1 MRLIGPI
8 TGEWAAWNTGRLYA
22 EGGQKIAVQA
32 WEALEESGEAVYGVL
47 MLDVSRMVE
56 YFLVCLDKER
66 AVDVATS
73 RIEVMKRYDY
83 NEVMKR
89 YDYNTDCRNA
99 GEYLC
104 VGQLACGHYR
114 NLREKA
120 HMVKDMRREGRG

>member
-8 TGEWAAWNTGRLYA
+8 TGEWAVWNTGRLYA

-47 MLDVSRMVE
+47 MLDVSRMIE

-73 RIEVMKRYDY
+73 RIEVMKRYA
-83 NEVMKR
+83 
-89 YDYNTDCRNA
+89 YNTDCRNA

-104 VGQLACGHYR
+104 VDQLACGHYR

-120 HMVKDMRREGRG
+120 HAVRDIRREGHG

>member
-1 MRLIGPI
+1 MRLIGPVN
-8 TGEWAAWNTGRLYA
+8 GHWAAWNTGRLYA

-32 WEALEESGEAVYGVL
+32 WEAQENGEVLYGVL
-47 MLDVSRMVE
+47 MLDVSRMIE

-73 RIEVMKRYDY
+73 EI
-83 NEVMKR
+83 EVMKR

-104 VGQLACGHYR
+104 VDQLACGHYR

>member
-32 WEALEESGEAVYGVL
+32 WEAQENGEVLYGVL
-47 MLDVSRMVE
+47 MLDVSRMIE
-56 YFLVCLDKER
+56 YFLWCRDKGRALDL
-66 AVDVATS
+66 ATS
-73 RIEVMKRYDY
+73 SVDVMKRYDC
-83 NEVMKR
+83 NAG
-89 YDYNTDCRNA
+89 CRNV

-104 VGQLACGHYR
+104 VDELAGGHYR

-120 HMVKDMRREGRG
+120 HMVKDMRREGRD